1 MGERRNWLERPD
13 PYSLVQ
19 LLEDCAVNNGEARAN
34 AARLAR
40 YAAECLGPLLDAA
53 DRAKGTLISAEFHI
67 QRGSWDEMRAHAIQ
81 SLDAALG
88 SQAPRSVQ

>member
-1 MGERRNWLERPD
+1 MTATRNWHERPD
-13 PYSLVQ
+13 PYSLVK

-40 YAAECLGPLLDAA
+40 YAAKCLGPLLDAA
-53 DRAKGTLISAEFHI
+53 DRAKGTLISADFHI
-67 QRGSWDEMRAHAIQ
+67 QNGSWDEMRAHAIQ

-88 SQAPRSVQ
+88 TQATRSVQ